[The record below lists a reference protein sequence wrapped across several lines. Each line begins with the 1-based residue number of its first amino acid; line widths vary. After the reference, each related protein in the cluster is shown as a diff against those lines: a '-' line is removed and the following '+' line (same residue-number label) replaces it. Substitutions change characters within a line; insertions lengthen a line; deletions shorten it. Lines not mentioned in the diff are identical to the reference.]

1 MRRRAGIL
9 LLGLGLLNHP
19 MALCAADGTTPD
31 GAAPSAMAGYFVL
44 FLVVFVVFLAIFVVR
59 MARWTRATASRN
71 LAGQEQHRRFAEDHM
86 KRLESQIDRLDE
98 KLGRLVT
105 LLEAVERGRK

>member
-1 MRRRAGIL
+1 MRRRAWIL

-19 MALCAADGTTPD
+19 TALCAAEGTTPD
-31 GAAPSAMAGYFVL
+31 GSAPAATAGYILL
-44 FLVVFVVFLAIFVVR
+44 FLVVFIVFLAIFVVR
-59 MARWTRATASRN
+59 TTRWTRATASRN
-71 LAGQEQHRRFAEDHM
+71 LAGQEQHRRVAEDHM

-105 LLEAVERGRK
+105 LLEAVERGQK